1 MEATKVTEVSGWLV
15 PKISCHFYWKTSCL
29 VNMWFST
36 HIGIV
41 LNSTFLD
48 WELYQNLRVPVW
60 GLNSY
65 GLVPQPGWVILLLS
79 HQPITEYSKLCGH
92 NKRKIHKCLQ
102 LLMIFAKARVRS
114 AVQHLGQLTKASLS
128 SEKAAC
134 CHTVTAVLGGHI
146 GLVHNDLYVTIRAI
160 LWFLSASHHFSTC
173 PTGHNFPNSIHWL
186 LFSYKQKAC
195 PTWAEET

>member
-1 MEATKVTEVSGWLV
+1 MEATKVTEVSGWWV

-48 WELYQNLRVPVW
+48 WELYRNLRVPVW
-60 GLNSY
+60 GLNS
-65 GLVPQPGWVILLLS
+65 
-79 HQPITEYSKLCGH
+79 
-92 NKRKIHKCLQ
+92 KCLQ
-102 LLMIFAKARVRS
+102 LWMIFAKARVRS

-134 CHTVTAVLGGHI
+134 CHTVTAVSGGHI